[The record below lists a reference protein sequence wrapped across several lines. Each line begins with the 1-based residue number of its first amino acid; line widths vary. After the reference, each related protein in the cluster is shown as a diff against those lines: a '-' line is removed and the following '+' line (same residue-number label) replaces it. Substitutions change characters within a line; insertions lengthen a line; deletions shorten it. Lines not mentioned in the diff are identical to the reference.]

1 MIAPF
6 LEIDRD
12 SAPKK
17 FPYGAE
23 EAPSRCWNPDLHG
36 HGLRSRLHS
45 QGGISCH
52 TRGRIEEHSD
62 AAGPWHQV
70 MQELH
75 PLGGKLGEQ
84 HIEPREVA
92 ARPGEAGDKAQPDRV
107 VGDDEDD
114 GDRPGFGLGREHRI
128 RFAVTASTA
137 TF

>member
-1 MIAPF
+1 
-6 LEIDRD
+6 
-12 SAPKK
+12 
-17 FPYGAE
+17 
-23 EAPSRCWNPDLHG
+23 
-36 HGLRSRLHS
+36 
-45 QGGISCH
+45 
-52 TRGRIEEHSD
+52 
-62 AAGPWHQV
+62 

-114 GDRPGFGLGREHRI
+114 GDRPVAAWAASTEG
-128 RFAVTASTA
+128 FAVTASAA